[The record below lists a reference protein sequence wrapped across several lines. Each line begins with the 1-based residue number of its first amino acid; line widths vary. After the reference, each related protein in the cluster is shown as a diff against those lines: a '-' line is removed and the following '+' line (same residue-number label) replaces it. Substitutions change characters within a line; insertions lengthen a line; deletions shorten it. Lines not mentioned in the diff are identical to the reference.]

1 MAPDDALR
9 TDTRLKPLPQPEPGL
24 TPEEMIRR
32 AAALRPLL
40 REEQEE
46 NDARGHYSPRL
57 HQEFLKAGFY
67 RCVQPKLF
75 GGYEFDFP
83 TFCRVIIEISRGHPS
98 TGWCY
103 TLASSHAMLIGSH
116 WSAEAQAELF
126 GAQGDFRSPHRAP
139 PNGTFKRAEGG
150 YIVNGTWSYSSGVPV
165 CTHFTAGGLIFA
177 DGKPPLAINFI
188 VPIDQVEI
196 LNDWGGDLNLGMR
209 GSGSNSVRLTDVFV
223 ADRFISESSRM
234 MSGADQRQGTPGT
247 RLHGNPMYLGQMGGP
262 YHTTLGAIIAGT
274 ARAACDEFEEMMRT
288 RKVMFDHAAS
298 RLTNQENQRPF
309 GKALNLTDAAEALTL
324 AAAQGY
330 MDYCARWARDRTPI
344 SADDTLRLWGMVQE
358 ACFMAC
364 EAVELLF
371 QNSGSNA
378 SNKGNRIERYLRDVQ
393 MYRIHPAA
401 QPWTGLARAQSY
413 LGLPIWMFGNPP
425 PGPPPK

>member
-1 MAPDDALR
+1 MARIEALR
-9 TDTRLKPLPQPEPGL
+9 RDTELKPLPQPESGL
-24 TPEEMIRR
+24 TPETMIAR

-40 REEQEE
+40 RDEQDES
-46 NDARGHYSPRL
+46 DQRGYYSDNMHR
-57 HQEFLKAGFY
+57 EFLKAGVY

-83 TFCRVIIEISRGHPS
+83 TFCKIIIEISRGHPS

-116 WSAEAQAELF
+116 WSEEAQRELF
-126 GAQGDFRSPHRAP
+126 GPEGDFRSPHRAP
-139 PNGTFKRAEGG
+139 PNGKFRKVDGG
-150 YIVNGTWSYSSGVPV
+150 YVVNGTWSYSSGVPV
-165 CTHFTAGGLIFA
+165 CTHFTAGGLIV
-177 DGKPPLAINFI
+177 DEGKPPIVVNFC

-196 LNDWGGDLNLGMR
+196 LSDWGGDASLGMR
-209 GSGSNSVRLTDVFV
+209 GSGSNSVRLTEIFV
-223 ADRFISESSRM
+223 ADRFFSESSRM
-234 MSGADQRQGTPGT
+234 MAIADQAHGTPGT

-262 YHTTLGAIIAGT
+262 YHTTLGAITAGT
-274 ARAACDEFEEMMRT
+274 ARAACDEFEAMMRT
-288 RKVMFDHAAS
+288 RAVMFDPSAS
-298 RLTNQENQRPF
+298 RLTNQESQRPF
-309 GKALNLTDAAEALTL
+309 GKALNLTDSAEALTL

-330 MDYCARWARDRTPI
+330 MDYCARWAKDRTPI
-344 SADDTLRLWGMVQE
+344 SADDTLRLWGMAQE

-371 QNSGSNA
+371 QNSGSTA
-378 SNKGNRIERYLRDVQ
+378 ANKGQRIERYLRDVQ

-413 LGLPIWMFGNPP
+413 LGLPVWMFGNPP
-425 PGPPPK
+425 PPTAKV

>member
-1 MAPDDALR
+1 MAVEALTR
-9 TDTRLKPLPQPEPGL
+9 NTRLTPVPQPEPDL
-24 TPEEMIRR
+24 TPAEMIRR

-40 REEQEE
+40 RDEQDE
-46 NDARGHYSPRL
+46 NDERGYYSPRL
-57 HQEFLKAGFY
+57 HQEFLKAGVY

-83 TFCRVIIEISRGHPS
+83 TFCKVIIEIARGHPS
-98 TGWCY
+98 TGWCF

-116 WSAEAQAELF
+116 WSEQAQIDLF
-126 GAQGDFRSPHRAP
+126 GATGDFRSPHRAP
-139 PNGTFKRAEGG
+139 PAGTYRRVEGG

-165 CTHFTAGGLIFA
+165 CTHFTGGGLIFA
-177 DGKPPLAINFI
+177 EGKPPVGTNFT
-188 VPIDQVEI
+188 VPIGRVEI
-196 LNDWGGDLNLGMR
+196 LPDWGGDKNLGMR
-209 GSGSNSVRLTDVFV
+209 GSGSNSVRITDLFV
-223 ADRFISESSRM
+223 ADRFFAESSRM
-234 MSGADQRQGTPGT
+234 MSGSDQREGTPGT

-262 YHTTLGAIIAGT
+262 YHTTLGAITAGT
-274 ARAACDEFEEMMRT
+274 ARAACDEFETMMRT
-288 RKVMFDHAAS
+288 RKVMFAPDAA
-298 RLTNQENQRPF
+298 RLTNQESQRPF
-309 GKALNLTDAAEALTL
+309 GRALNLTDSAEALTL

-330 MDYCARWARDRTPI
+330 MDLCARWAKDRTPI
-344 SADDTLRLWGMVQE
+344 SADDTMRLWGMAQE

-371 QNSGSNA
+371 QNGGSTA

-393 MYRIHPAA
+393 MYRIHPAS

-425 PGPPPK
+425 PPGPRP